1 MYCIHCGKEI
11 EDTWV
16 KCPYCGADIVNG
28 NQILSNGEENNNKI
42 EQDQPRT
49 EDNTYSYSL
58 GKQEEDNNFHPE
70 ENNGTKKEKKHI
82 LGKVLGAVLLIIVL
96 LFIIGLFSDSD
107 TEESDDKSEQTLE
120 AEQQPEDFSAIDLEM
135 LIGNSSDQLVENGF
149 VFNQDTGRYEL
160 LDGEVY
166 AECDQSGAANRIV
179 ITGSGDNIPSIH
191 GIRTEMGINEAKE
204 LLNDKYESVDGAE
217 GELTYYDIS
226 DGLSIGIQSEDDK
239 VTELAV
245 RRLTDDDVEDY
256 LQQVYIFPHSDSEYL
271 TEDQVREYDADTLR
285 IGRNEIFA
293 RHGVTFD
300 SEDLQSYFE
309 GMPWYEGT
317 ISVSDFDSD
326 SVFNEYEK
334 ANVELIKKIEDEL
347 NNVGSI
353 EPFIGM
359 SGTYQC
365 GSSMEAGVID
375 IYVIDDSKINVAFGT
390 QAMPGLIGGVGGGI
404 EGSITGSNT
413 ATVDLGAGCVFTL
426 TWTDTGIFTISRTGS
441 SGYEEIDEVTD
452 GMEYVNAQYY
462 SVS

>member
-1 MYCIHCGKEI
+1 M
-11 EDTWV
+11 
-16 KCPYCGADIVNG
+16 
-28 NQILSNGEENNNKI
+28 
-42 EQDQPRT
+42 
-49 EDNTYSYSL
+49 
-58 GKQEEDNNFHPE
+58 
-70 ENNGTKKEKKHI
+70 
-82 LGKVLGAVLLIIVL
+82 
-96 LFIIGLFSDSD
+96 FSDSD
-107 TEESDDKSEQTLE
+107 TEESDDKGEQALE
-120 AEQQPEDFSAIDLEM
+120 AEQQTEDYSSIDLEV

-166 AECDQSGAANRIV
+166 AECDQSGTANRIV

-204 LLNDKYESVDGAE
+204 LLNDKYESVEGTE

-245 RRLTDDDVEDY
+245 RRLTDDVVEDY

-309 GMPWYEGT
+309 GMPWYEGA

-347 NNVGSI
+347 NGVQ
-353 EPFIGM
+353 EEFIGM
-359 SGTYQC
+359 EGTYVC
-365 GSSMEAGVID
+365 TNVSDGEFTGRFD
-375 IYVIDDSKINVAFGT
+375 ITN
-390 QAMPGLIGGVGGGI
+390 
-404 EGSITGSNT
+404 ITEST
-413 ATVDLGAGCVFTL
+413 LTFTL
-426 TWTDTGIFTISRTGS
+426 GTLDGPTEVMTEQAQIIDSSTAQITTYGFTITFSWSDAENMYVTN
-441 SGYEEIDEVTD
+441 SGEISGMESATIDEATN
-452 GMEYVNAQYY
+452 GRSYTRPLEFNQ
-462 SVS
+462 

>member
-1 MYCIHCGKEI
+1 MYCTHCGKEI

-16 KCPYCGADIVNG
+16 KCPYCGADIGNG
-28 NQILSNGEENNNKI
+28 N
-42 EQDQPRT
+42 
-49 EDNTYSYSL
+49 
-58 GKQEEDNNFHPE
+58 QEEDNNFRPE

-82 LGKVLGAVLLIIVL
+82 LGKILGAALLIIVL
-96 LFIIGLFSDSD
+96 LFVIGLFSDSD
-107 TEESDDKSEQTLE
+107 TEESDDKGEQALE
-120 AEQQPEDFSAIDLEM
+120 AEQQTEDYSSIDLEV

-160 LDGEVY
+160 LGGEVY
-166 AECDQSGAANRIV
+166 AECDQSGTANRIV

-204 LLNDKYESVDGAE
+204 LLNDKYESVEGTE

-256 LQQVYIFPHSDSEYL
+256 LQQVYIFPQSDSEYL

-317 ISVSDFDSD
+317 IAVSDFDSD

-347 NNVGSI
+347 NGVQ
-353 EPFIGM
+353 EEFIGM
-359 SGTYQC
+359 EGTYVC
-365 GSSMEAGVID
+365 TNVSDGEFTGRFD
-375 IYVIDDSKINVAFGT
+375 ITN
-390 QAMPGLIGGVGGGI
+390 
-404 EGSITGSNT
+404 ITEST
-413 ATVDLGAGCVFTL
+413 LTFTL
-426 TWTDTGIFTISRTGS
+426 GTLDGPTEVMTEQAQIIDSSTAQITTYGFTITFSWSDAENMYVTN
-441 SGYEEIDEVTD
+441 SGEISGMESATIDEATN
-452 GMEYVNAQYY
+452 GRSYTRPLEFNQ
-462 SVS
+462 